1 MMARVVDPWRRG
13 LPIAAWPA
21 ADRAAWDC
29 AFRVGDLLD
38 DAGLAAHWRPATRAM
53 VAGAY
58 GQWLGF
64 LVATGR
70 LDPAAESLQVRPDA
84 IEAYVTARLTANSR
98 NTVII
103 RLEGLHAALRVMRPG
118 TDLAWLRGVLSR
130 IRAQKAPGK
139 PKLARMQSADRLFRL
154 GFEIMDEAEALATVW
169 PRRWI
174 TRYRDG
180 LLIALLAARP
190 LRLGSFASLRL
201 GMSVVRSDGAWW
213 LRVAGESTKTGAP
226 YEAPLPTRLTEAM
239 DRYADDLRPRLLAGR
254 TDVHLWIQQDGHPM
268 RPAAIYARVTLMTRR
283 WLGVAVN
290 PHLFRDCAATSIAVL
305 DPGHVHI
312 AARVLGHATLATT
325 EKHYNQAQALEA
337 SRAHVA
343 AIRAI
348 RRSTASAVG
357 RTARGR
363 QPCGR

>member
-1 MMARVVDPWRRG
+1 
-13 LPIAAWPA
+13 
-21 ADRAAWDC
+21 
-29 AFRVGDLLD
+29 
-38 DAGLAAHWRPATRAM
+38 
-53 VAGAY
+53 
-58 GQWLGF
+58 
-64 LVATGR
+64 
-70 LDPAAESLQVRPDA
+70 
-84 IEAYVTARLTANSR
+84 
-98 NTVII
+98 
-103 RLEGLHAALRVMRPG
+103 MRPG

-130 IRAQKAPGK
+130 IGAQKAPGK

-268 RPAAIYARVTLMTRR
+268 RPDAIYARVTLMTRR

>member
-1 MMARVVDPWRRG
+1 MMACAVEPWRRAV
-13 LPIAAWPA
+13 PIAAWPA
-21 ADRAAWDC
+21 ADRVAWNR
-29 AFRVGDLLD
+29 AFRVGDLFD
-38 DAGLAAHWRPATRAM
+38 DAGPAAHWRPATRAL

-58 GQWLGF
+58 GHWLGF
-64 LVATGR
+64 LLATGR
-70 LDPAAESLQVRPDA
+70 LEPTAEPPPVRHDA
-84 IEAYVTARLTANSR
+84 IEAYVAALLTANRR

-103 RLEGLHAALRVMRPG
+103 RLVGLLAALRVMRPG
-118 TDLAWLRGVLSR
+118 VDLAWLGGVLSR

-154 GFEIMDEAEALATVW
+154 GFEIMGEAEALAAAW
-169 PRRWI
+169 PCRWI

-180 LLIALLAARP
+180 LLIAVLAARP
-190 LRLGSFASLRL
+190 LRLASLASLRL
-201 GMSVVRSDGAWW
+201 GRSVIRSDDGWW
-213 LRVAGESTKTGAP
+213 LRVTGESTKTGAR

-239 DRYADDLRPRLLAGR
+239 DRYTDDLRPRLLAGR
-254 TDVHLWIQQDGHPM
+254 TDDHLWIQKDGRPM
-268 RPAAIYARVTLMTRR
+268 RPDAIYTHVTLLTRR
-283 WLGVAVN
+283 CLGVAVN

-337 SRAHVA
+337 SRAHAA

-348 RRSTASAVG
+348 RRTTASGVG

>member
-1 MMARVVDPWRRG
+1 MARAFESWRRA

-21 ADRAAWDC
+21 ADRAAWDR
-29 AFRVGDLLD
+29 AFRVSDLLD
-38 DAGLAAHWRPATRAM
+38 NAGPAAHLRPATRAI
-53 VAGAY
+53 AAAAY

-64 LVATGR
+64 LAATGR
-70 LDPAAESLQVRPDA
+70 LDPTVESPHVWPDA
-84 IEAYVTARLTANSR
+84 IEVYVAALLSANRLNTAIHRLA
-98 NTVII
+98 
-103 RLEGLHAALRVMRPG
+103 GLLAALRVMRPG
-118 TDLAWLRGVLSR
+118 TDLGRVRGVLSR
-130 IRAQKAPGK
+130 IKARKDPGK

-154 GFEIMDEAEALATVW
+154 GFEIIDDAEQLAAASTCK
-169 PRRWI
+169 WI

-190 LRLGSFASLRL
+190 LRLASLASLRL
-201 GMSVVRSDGAWW
+201 GTSVIRSDGGWW
-213 LRVAGESTKTGAP
+213 LRVAGESTKTRAR

-239 DRYADDLRPRLLAGR
+239 DRYVSDLRPRLLAGR
-254 TDVHLWIQQDGHPM
+254 TDEHLWIQKEGRPM
-268 RPAAIYARVTLMTRR
+268 RPGAIYRRVTLLTRR
-283 WLGVAVN
+283 WLGVPVN

-305 DPGHVHI
+305 DPGHVRV

-337 SRAHVA
+337 SRAHAA

-348 RRSTASAVG
+348 RRATATAVG

-363 QPCGR
+363 QP